1 MLPSIYPESKRTSYV
16 ILFFTVALLIT
27 SLGLY
32 ILKVAGIV
40 YAVGAALLGVA
51 FFMVSL
57 KVILESNKKNARR
70 LMLAS
75 IIYLPLLLIII
86 LIERILH

>member
-57 KVILESNKKNARR
+57 KVIMESNKKNARR

-75 IIYLPLLLIII
+75 IIYLPVLLIII
-86 LIERILH
+86 LIERIVH